1 LRVLAI
7 VLAPYLPETTPRI
20 LAALGQD
27 ASLDWKRARAGQ
39 TRAAEGIPPAE
50 PLFPRVDSPAAV

>member
-1 LRVLAI
+1 VLAI

-20 LAALGQD
+20 LDALAQD
-27 ASLDWKRARAGQ
+27 TSLDWEQARAGQ
-39 TRAAEGIPPAE
+39 TRAGEGIAPAE